1 MVKGINKNLPDYNS
15 PDNLKEILESF
26 GFSMQKKF
34 GQNFLINEKIRAE
47 IISFLDFNAESKL
60 WEVGPGLGA
69 MTSMLMEKGAALTV
83 FEIDKGFSAL
93 LNGFFGGNK
102 NFKLVLGDVR
112 KTWREEAEIGK
123 PDIFFGNLPYN
134 ISLEFISSVI
144 EADYGIK
151 TMLFTVQ
158 KEAAQRIIATKGSK
172 NYTAL
177 SVLCKRIYNCRIV
190 KIIPAD
196 AFWPQPHVD
205 SAALLF
211 DLKEQSSPDFIDCK
225 NSYLFTSLVK
235 ALFASRRK
243 TVKNNLGAWLKQKGF
258 LNLTETILK
267 KANLKENIRAE
278 SLSVYDFLVLSDIV
292 SETIGKI

>member
-1 MVKGINKNLPDYNS
+1 MVRGTNKNLPDYNS

-34 GQNFLINEKIRAE
+34 GQNFLINEKIRSE
-47 IISFLDFNAESKL
+47 IISFLEFNAGTKL

-69 MTSMLMEKGAALTV
+69 MTSMLIEKGAELTV

-93 LNGFFGGNK
+93 LDGFFGTCK

-112 KTWREEAEIGK
+112 KTWKEEAGTGK

-144 EADYGIK
+144 EADCGIK

-158 KEAAQRIIATKGSK
+158 KEAAQRIIANTGSK

-190 KIIPAD
+190 KIIPPD
-196 AFWPQPHVD
+196 AFWPKPHVE
-205 SAALLF
+205 SAVLLF
-211 DLKEQSSPDFIDCK
+211 SLKEQFSSDFIDCK
-225 NSYLFTSLVK
+225 NPHLFTSLVK
-235 ALFASRRK
+235 ALFVSRRK

-258 LNLTETILK
+258 VNLTEAILK
-267 KANLKENIRAE
+267 KANLKENIREE

-292 SETIGKI
+292 SEMIGKI